1 MTRVRREASALDGAF
16 GFFYILEFYCC
27 RGFASAEATR
37 GQWKQT
43 KSAVAPLTP
52 SQRTPPY
59 LNFIV
64 SFLVC
69 IPLTY
74 LEIIGGNDE
83 NHNDNARL
91 DG

>member
-1 MTRVRREASALDGAF
+1 MRREASALDGAF
-16 GFFYILEFYCC
+16 GFFYILEF
-27 RGFASAEATR
+27 
-37 GQWKQT
+37 
-43 KSAVAPLTP
+43 
-52 SQRTPPY
+52 
-59 LNFIV
+59 IV
-64 SFLVC
+64 GFLVC

>member
-1 MTRVRREASALDGAF
+1 MAL
-16 GFFYILEFYCC
+16 LV
-27 RGFASAEATR
+27 SST
-37 GQWKQT
+37 
-43 KSAVAPLTP
+43 
-52 SQRTPPY
+52 Y

-64 SFLVC
+64 GFLVC